1 MLDLL
6 ILSILIGF
14 ALGVISGLIPGIHT
28 NNFALILLALSPAIA
43 DPGFSNIH
51 IAAIILANSIT
62 HTFLN
67 IILSVY
73 LGAPD
78 AGTALAVLPGS
89 GSGCDMKPH
98 LRGRLSHRF
107 PYTLNIV
114 WSL

>member
-14 ALGVISGLIPGIHT
+14 VLGVISGLIPGIHT

-43 DPGFSNIH
+43 DLGFSNIH
-51 IAAIILANSIT
+51 IAAMILANAIT

-67 IILSVY
+67 IIPAVY

-89 GSGCDMKPH
+89 GPRCDVRPR
-98 LRGRLSHRF
+98 LSGRLSDRF
-107 PYTLNIV
+107 P
-114 WSL
+114 

>member
-14 ALGVISGLIPGIHT
+14 ALGVISGLIPGIPT

-43 DPGFSNIH
+43 DPGFSNIY

-62 HTFLN
+62 HTILN
-67 IILSVY
+67 ITPSAY

-78 AGTALAVLPGS
+78 AGTDAGLMGS
-89 GSGCDMKPH
+89 GSRCDVKPR
-98 LRGRLSHRF
+98 LRGWLSDRF
-107 PYTLNIV
+107 PYMLNIV